1 MAAILVVCTG
11 NVCRSPI
18 AEGMVREA
26 LEARFGRDA
35 PVVASAGTAGWD
47 GSPAMPESV
56 AAAAEL
62 GVDVGSHVARRL
74 LPEHIADAALVIAMA
89 AEHRER
95 IVRAV
100 PEAAGRT
107 FTLKELV
114 RLLEALPPADPRTV
128 TAETWSLRVADAEA
142 LRRKGSAIRPDDE
155 DVVDP
160 LGLPLE
166 AYRAIAWELQGWC
179 RRLVDGLAGS
189 TIGSTTGGTGVA

>member
-47 GSPAMPESV
+47 GSPAMPASV
-56 AAAAEL
+56 VAAAEL
-62 GVDVGSHVARRL
+62 GVDVSSHVARRL
-74 LPEHIADAALVIAMA
+74 LPVHVGDAALVIAMA

-128 TAETWSLRVADAEA
+128 TAETWNLRVADAEA
-142 LRRKGSAIRPDDE
+142 LRRKGSAIRQDDE

-189 TIGSTTGGTGVA
+189 TIGSSRGGTGVA